1 MTSTPPTLTQEL
13 AGLRQSAEADDAHG
27 WLPAA
32 LHALIMACLA
42 RLFARLEQVFLLW
55 TAGDLPPQ
63 RPTTPRP
70 ITPPTTRAPSRPRT
84 HRASRQPRT
93 RPSARTTKHA
103 TPRQTTVTTPA
114 PSLTPAPKRG
124 IPAVPPPSNAR
135 APPPPRAPIRRNNRL
150 ARIADP
156 RPFSFHHQI
165 NHPSQTP
172 DTPPPPLPH
181 NAPDTAPSPRH
192 TA

>member
-1 MTSTPPTLTQEL
+1 MTSTEPTLTQEL
-13 AGLRQSAEADDAHG
+13 ARLRQSAEADDAHG

-42 RLFARLEQVFLLW
+42 RIFGRLEQVFLLW
-55 TAGDLPPQ
+55 TAGDLPP
-63 RPTTPRP
+63 PRP
-70 ITPPTTRAPSRPRT
+70 ITPPAAMRAPSHPKT
-84 HRASRQPRT
+84 HHTARQPRT
-93 RPSARTTKHA
+93 YTRARTTKRA
-103 TPRQTTVTTPA
+103 ITRQRTRTTPA

-156 RPFSFHHQI
+156 RPLSFHNQI

-172 DTPPPPLPH
+172 DTPPPPPRH
-181 NAPDTAPSPRH
+181 NAPGTAPSPRH